1 MVFSDPDRPFCRLS
15 AAITGTVSNLAFQ
28 FEKEAL
34 DKLGGVRGFA
44 PYRRR
49 SGRRARG
56 LPDRNRWRRKTY
68 CTHSSRLPACIGAAF
83 FAPRRLRGKLSLGVA
98 RRKRRP
104 AGISLRPSL
113 LKTEH

>member
-1 MVFSDPDRPFCRLS
+1 MVFSNPDRPFCRLS

-28 FEKEAL
+28 FEREAL
-34 DKLGGVRGFA
+34 GKLGGVRGFA

-49 SGRRARG
+49 SDRRARG
-56 LPDRNRWRRKTY
+56 LPDRNRRRRKPY
-68 CTHSSRLPACIGAAF
+68 CTHSSGLPACIGAAF

-104 AGISLRPSL
+104 ASA
-113 LKTEH
+113 E